1 MATPPP
7 NAKFAA
13 RSAIEALRAGV
24 PNPYSV
30 RALGCEQP
38 RMELE
43 FIQQLE
49 AAFAGQPARGLLI
62 RGDFG
67 TGKSHTLEYLRE
79 IALEQKFVCSHIC
92 ISKETPLHDPA
103 KLFEAATE
111 SAVAPGRAGS
121 AFAEIANQLVFNSQV
136 WRDFERWANQASAGL
151 DARFPASLL
160 LFERFQ
166 ADHEFRDRLIRFWA
180 GERLAVG
187 EVKSRLRQIG
197 EVFSGG
203 FTSLRDL
210 AIQRLRFATRLVR
223 AAGYS
228 GWVLLI
234 DEVELIG
241 TYSRLQRAKS
251 YIEIGRIMTA
261 AADSATSAIPVL
273 AITEDFAHA
282 VLEDKGDMD
291 KIPALLQDR
300 AQFART
306 PDVSLALAG
315 MRILAEKGI
324 SLKRPGEGALDETY
338 GRIRELYE
346 RAYDWQPPT
355 PDGGQAAIRREQ
367 STPIRAY
374 IRRWITEW
382 DLYRLYP
389 GNAIEIETAEWR
401 TDYTEDDSVAC
412 GDEETASDQTL
423 IDDVLGDI

>member
-1 MATPPP
+1 MAID
-7 NAKFAA
+7 KFSA

-38 RMELE
+38 RTESE

-49 AAFAGQPARGLLI
+49 SAGEGRTAHGLLI

-67 TGKSHTLEYLRE
+67 TGKSHTLEYLSE
-79 IALEQKFVCSHIC
+79 IALDRKFVCSRIC

-103 KLFEAATE
+103 KLFEAAAE
-111 SAVAPGRAGS
+111 SAAVPGRTGS
-121 AFAEIANQLVFNSQV
+121 ALPEIANQLVFNSQPY
-136 WRDFERWANQASAGL
+136 RDLERWANHASAAL

-166 ADHEFRDRLIRFWA
+166 SDHEFRDRMIRFWA
-180 GERLAVG
+180 GERLAIG

-197 EVFSGG
+197 ETLSVE

-210 AIQRLRFATRLVR
+210 AIQRFRFASRLIR

-241 TYSRLQRAKS
+241 TYSLLQRAGS
-251 YIEIGRIMTA
+251 YVEIGRIMTA
-261 AADSATSAIPVL
+261 SGDSGIPVL
-273 AITEDFAHA
+273 AITEDFVHA
-282 VLEDKGDMD
+282 VLEGKGDRE
-291 KIPALLQDR
+291 KIPAKLEGR
-300 AQFART
+300 AQSSGT
-306 PDVSLALAG
+306 SDVSLALAG
-315 MRILAEKGI
+315 MRILGEKGI
-324 SLKRPGEGALDETY
+324 SLRRPDEAALDDAY
-338 GRIRELYE
+338 GRIRDLYA
-346 RAYDWQPPT
+346 RAYDWQPPPPANT
-355 PDGGQAAIRREQ
+355 MREQ
-367 STPIRAY
+367 TTPLRAY

-382 DLYRLYP
+382 DLHRLYP
-389 GNAIEIETAEWR
+389 GAAVDIETEEWR
-401 TDYTEDDSVAC
+401 TNYREGKAAS
-412 GDEETASDQTL
+412 GEETASDKSL